1 MVAITATNSATPS
14 LQASLSMVHLEQ
26 AKREADTA
34 EARAQDLRAQA
45 NDAERDAQGRK
56 DNVRELSSSASKPTD
71 TPTSSTYSAPS
82 TSTSNFVAVPAATQE
97 FLVRMYK
104 ATSPQFAA
112 SGNALKDDSEAA
124 PTINTLGQATGRIV
138 NLSV

>member
-14 LQASLSMVHLEQ
+14 LQASLSMVRLEQ

-34 EARAQDLRAQA
+34 EAKAEDLRARA
-45 NDAERDAQGRK
+45 NDAEREAQDRK
-56 DNVRELSSSASKPTD
+56 DNVRELSANKTNDPLARSTYNAPSK
-71 TPTSSTYSAPS
+71 SSTA
-82 TSTSNFVAVPAATQE
+82 AVPVATQE

-112 SGNALKDDSEAA
+112 SGNALKDDSKAA
-124 PTINTLGQATGRIV
+124 PAINTLGQATGRIL

>member
-1 MVAITATNSATPS
+1 MVAITATNSTTPS
-14 LQASLSMVHLEQ
+14 LQASLSMVRLEQ

-34 EARAQDLRAQA
+34 EARAEDLRAQA

-56 DNVRELSSSASKPTD
+56 DNVRELSSSASKPAD
-71 TPTSSTYSAPS
+71 MPASSTYSAPS
-82 TSTSNFVAVPAATQE
+82 TSNFVAVPTATQE

-124 PTINTLGQATGRIV
+124 PAINTLGQATGRIV
-138 NLSV
+138 NLSA